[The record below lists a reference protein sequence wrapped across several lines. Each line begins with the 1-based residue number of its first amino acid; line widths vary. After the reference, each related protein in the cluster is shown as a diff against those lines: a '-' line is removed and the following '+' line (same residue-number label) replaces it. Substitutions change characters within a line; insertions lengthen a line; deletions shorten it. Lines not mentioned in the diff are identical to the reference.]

1 MDKKNPSAG
10 VAIVNRSD
18 RRKAHKPVKAESP
31 IGVPS
36 VGASPVMVESVDQT
50 ETIKATEPESTEPTI
65 EELKAAIVALTSDR
79 DMYRASAEKAWSD
92 YKTEVDRMINER
104 RATDG
109 EVSAIERNILRR
121 LFTGDKGA
129 RSIMLDVVT
138 DLANSPDRDG
148 NVFPTDRDT
157 VGARIPKGLLQ
168 GILRIAK
175 DERDETHPAFAL
187 GASIGGKA
195 VVKAGAAKDDKAL
208 TETLQLL
215 DLSRA
220 LPNLVAGMREMVE
233 HAHESTGSMKRRG
246 LNKAPAMNANA
257 GERLTVV
264 DKALQ
269 GDKGAIGDYLHEKGK
284 KGKAKKTA

>member
-1 MDKKNPSAG
+1 MDKKTLNQGP
-10 VAIVNRSD
+10 IVNRSD

-36 VGASPVMVESVDQT
+36 VGSAPVMVESVDQT
-50 ETIKATEPESTEPTI
+50 EAIKAEPVKAIEPEPVKAEPTVKPI
-65 EELKAAIVALTSDR
+65 DADEI
-79 DMYRASAEKAWSD
+79 
-92 YKTEVDRMINER
+92 
-104 RATDG
+104 
-109 EVSAIERNILRR
+109 SAIERNILRR

-129 RSIMLDVVT
+129 RSIMLDVIT

-195 VVKAGAAKDDKAL
+195 VVKAGASKDDRAL
-208 TETLQLL
+208 TEALQLL

-233 HAHESTGSMKRRG
+233 HAHESTGSMQRRG
-246 LNKAPAMNANA
+246 LNKAPAMNVNA
-257 GERLTVV
+257 GERLSVV

>member
-1 MDKKNPSAG
+1 MDKKNTATG
-10 VAIVNRSD
+10 ATIVNRSD
-18 RRKAHKPVKAESP
+18 RRKAHKPVKAETP

-36 VGASPVMVESVDQT
+36 VGSAPVMVESVDQT

-65 EELKAAIVALTSDR
+65 EELKLAIAVLTEERNDLRKAVDLRETWIDGFDR
-79 DMYRASAEKAWSD
+79 EA
-92 YKTEVDRMINER
+92 V
-104 RATDG
+104 
-109 EVSAIERNILRR
+109 AIERNVIRR

-129 RSIMLDVVT
+129 RSIMLDVIT

-233 HAHESTGSMKRRG
+233 HAHVSTEDQRKRG
-246 LNKAPAMNANA
+246 LSKAPAMNVKA
-257 GERLTVV
+257 GERLSVV

-284 KGKAKKTA
+284 AKKTKKTA